1 MSQSLPPLPEFNEDT
16 DRSST
21 QLTRSQPPAPMTP
34 PPQRRPPTAPT
45 GQPHVGT
52 RPQPRVGATGDI
64 RRVAP
69 PRRRRRSTLV
79 LPWWSLLVMLIVV
92 MIAVFGVASI
102 FVALGQR
109 PTPQAVTPIIRIIT
123 AQPTAPQAV
132 LPQATSAPL
141 IQLPNLGAGSSGQL
155 ALEGPTLPP
164 VMFTNTPVPI
174 TIGSTVVVNGV
185 GANQLNVRDRAG
197 VRGTT
202 ILFRAPDGTRFTI
215 IGGPQQADNFIW
227 WQIQAVT
234 NPANSGWAVS
244 NYLQVTGGN

>member
-1 MSQSLPPLPEFNEDT
+1 MTQPPPPPPEFNEDT
-16 DRSST
+16 NRSST
-21 QLTRSQPPAPMTP
+21 QPTRSQPSAPMAP
-34 PPQRRPPTAPT
+34 PLRRPSPSTM
-45 GQPHVGT
+45 GQPHVGV
-52 RPQPRVGATGDI
+52 RPQPRAAATGDI

-69 PRRRRRSTLV
+69 PRRRRRTTLI
-79 LPWWSLLVMLIVV
+79 LPWWSILIMIAGV
-92 MIAVFGVASI
+92 MIVVFGVVSV

-109 PTPQAVTPIIRIIT
+109 ATPQAVTPIIRIIT

-141 IQLPNLGAGSSGQL
+141 IQLPNLGTGSAGQL
-155 ALEGPTLPP
+155 ALDGPTLPP
-164 VMFTNTPVPI
+164 VQFTNTPVPI

-197 VRGTT
+197 VSGTN

-227 WQIQAVT
+227 WQIQALD
-234 NPANSGWAVS
+234 NPASSGWAVS
-244 NYLQVTGGN
+244 NYLRVIGGN

>member
-1 MSQSLPPLPEFNEDT
+1 MTQPPPLPEFNEDT

-21 QLTRSQPPAPMTP
+21 QPTRSQPSAPLIP
-34 PPQRRPPTAPT
+34 PSPRRPSPSTV
-45 GQPHVGT
+45 GQPHVGA
-52 RPQPRVGATGDI
+52 RPQPRTAPTGDI

-69 PRRRRRSTLV
+69 PRRRRRTTLV
-79 LPWWSLLVMLIVV
+79 LPWWSILIMIAAV
-92 MIAVFGVASI
+92 MIVVFGVASV

-109 PTPQAVTPIIRIIT
+109 ATPQAVTPIIRIIT
-123 AQPTAPQAV
+123 AQPTAPQAI

-141 IQLPNLGAGSSGQL
+141 IQLPNLGAGSAGQL
-155 ALEGPTLPP
+155 ALAGPTLPP
-164 VMFTNTPVPI
+164 VQFTNTPVPI
-174 TIGSTVVVNGV
+174 TIGSMVIVNGV

-197 VRGTT
+197 VRGTN
-202 ILFRAPDGTRFTI
+202 ILFRAPDGTRFNI

-227 WQIQAVT
+227 WQIQALD